1 MERAESYGKL
11 TWDKKHLFL
20 QLTEYEYSLLKKHFN
35 QMFYNHL
42 PIKDILSVF
51 FEMNKTERVDFVKL
65 ITKIKD
71 DERVWSKEIKNE
83 L

>member
-1 MERAESYGKL
+1 MEIQRYDIR
-11 TWDKKHLFL
+11 TWDKKHIFL
-20 QLTEYEYSLLKKHFN
+20 QLTEYEYKLIKKHFN

-42 PIKDILSVF
+42 PFKNNVF
-51 FEMNKTERVDFVKL
+51 KMNKTERVDFVKL

>member
-1 MERAESYGKL
+1 MEIERYDIR
-11 TWDKKHLFL
+11 TWDKKHIFL
-20 QLTEYEYSLLKKHFN
+20 QLTEYEYKLIKKHFN

>member
-1 MERAESYGKL
+1 MEQIERYGKL

-42 PIKDILSVF
+42 PIKVNV

-71 DERVWSKEIKNE
+71 DERVWWKEIKNE

>member
-1 MERAESYGKL
+1 MEIQRYDIR
-11 TWDKKHLFL
+11 TWDKKHIFL
-20 QLTEYEYSLLKKHFN
+20 QLTEYEYKLIKKHFN